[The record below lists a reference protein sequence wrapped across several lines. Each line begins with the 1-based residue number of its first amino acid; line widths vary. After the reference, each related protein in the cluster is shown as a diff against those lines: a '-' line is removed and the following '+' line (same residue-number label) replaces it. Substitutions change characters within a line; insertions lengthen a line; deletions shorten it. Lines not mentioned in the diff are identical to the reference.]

1 LADDPNQIANSIL
14 SRLADAWKMADGAAW
29 GNEFLDDADFV
40 NIFGAQMKGRSDI
53 EKRHQYLFDVLFA
66 GSTCDFAVGNA
77 RLLAPNIILV
87 HSTAIAKIPT
97 GPMAGEQTSRQSMVI
112 MRDAGSWRIAAFHN
126 TQVVQQL

>member
-1 LADDPNQIANSIL
+1 
-14 SRLADAWKMADGAAW
+14 MADGAAW
-29 GNEFLDDADFV
+29 GNEFLNDADFV
-40 NIFGAQMKGRSDI
+40 NIFGVQMKGRRDI

-126 TQVVQQL
+126 TQVVQQP